1 MKIAKIT
8 GWTAAGL
15 LAALCLY
22 FWGSTAYAK
31 LSGSPVSLFGYELRL
46 TGDAAVSETLPAR
59 ALLFLQP
66 LSGEVGEGDVVTFS
80 ISKEGEDAF
89 VGQVIDVPD
98 NENVLIRYNGT
109 SPSVLVPQTLLQSK
123 AVLESAILG
132 QLAFFSASPM
142 GIALLVALPIA
153 LLLAWRLWFLL
164 RRKKESELPADFV
177 LSVNGQ
183 PEAPQEESEQKKQPD
198 QNDSTLSE

>member
-46 TGDAAVSETLPAR
+46 TGDTGVSETLPGR

-66 LSGEVGEGDVVTFS
+66 LNGDVREEDVVTFS
-80 ISKEGEDAF
+80 ISKDGTDAF

-98 NENVLIRYNGT
+98 NENALIRYNST
-109 SPSVLVPQTLLQSK
+109 SPSVLVPQSLLHSK
-123 AVLESAILG
+123 AIYESVILG

-153 LLLAWRLWFLL
+153 LLLFWRLWFLL
-164 RRKKESELPADFV
+164 RRKKKDELPADFV
-177 LSVNGQ
+177 LSVNPE
-183 PEAPQEESEQKKQPD
+183 PEAPQEEQAQKEQPD
-198 QNDSTLSE
+198 QNDSTLS